1 MDDLGSADSL
11 GFALHELVALGKA
24 TLSKELALDVLAV
37 GDLSILML
45 DTLFDDLSVCVR
57 IPTGGMEIGLTAA
70 GCGSSLHQ
78 LMSGCASSS
87 PWP

>member
-1 MDDLGSADSL
+1 MDDLGSTDSL
-11 GFALHELVALGKA
+11 GFALNELVALGKA
-24 TLSKELALDVLAV
+24 TFSKELALDVLAV
-37 GDLSILML
+37 GDFSILVL

-57 IPTGGMEIGLTAA
+57 IATRGMEIGLTAA